1 MHGLLPLACFAA
13 AIITVLAAVGVAG
26 AGLLFWLGR
35 SPKFRQL
42 IGGSERHRSDRK
54 FYWTGEDV
62 VARTNAMR
70 ELAAKRGYEFDGSVI
85 RAPEFTLSTHT
96 FEDGEYTTTHIVLR
110 VPMQLPPFAIASRT
124 LFASRGITFDA
135 PDFSERYFV
144 ESDDESALRALLTP
158 TVRGTIADA
167 QTWRMGS
174 DGNELTFR
182 DPQHMT
188 VEGLERFVD
197 DSMRVVKVLR

>member
-13 AIITVLAAVGVAG
+13 AIITVLAAVGAAG
-26 AGLLFWLGR
+26 AGLLYWLGR
-35 SPKFRQL
+35 SPKFRQW
-42 IGGSERHRSDRK
+42 IGGSERHRSDHK

-70 ELAAKRGYEFDGSVI
+70 ELATKHGYEFDGSVV

-96 FEDGEYTTTHIVLR
+96 FEDGEHTTTHVVLR
-110 VPMQLPPFAIASRT
+110 VAMQLPPFVIASRT
-124 LFASRGITFDA
+124 LFAARGITFDD
-135 PDFSERYFV
+135 PDFSQRYFV
-144 ESDDESALRALLTP
+144 ESADEPALRELLTP
-158 TVRGTIADA
+158 NVRRTIAGA
-167 QTWRMGS
+167 QTWRMES